1 MRIKKMEKKKGEG
14 ERRRKKK
21 GSIWMI
27 KTRSDNVNEEIKPTI
42 SVIGTSLIEKGSY
55 VVSTLKNTSI
65 YKFVFNL

>member
-1 MRIKKMEKKKGEG
+1 
-14 ERRRKKK
+14 
-21 GSIWMI
+21 MI